1 MRYRG
6 AQIYLWARGSCCLS
20 RHYLPGRIAQ
30 VLSYSTEPPSRPHPP
45 TNPSPPEQ
53 GTADVVK
60 ERTLSA
66 LQHAGELGRQ
76 WSQRSAQTATITVN
90 YWWGKYEEFVGLNE
104 VREAQTK
111 VTQAEAAF
119 MVARGIVREAHTSLE
134 ALQGRLK
141 EVRDRLDR
149 VSREEPHY
157 LELATM
163 EHKLLQEE
171 RRLRTAYENAESS
184 EREKFALFSAAV
196 RESHEKE
203 RTRAERTKNWSV
215 IGSVLGALIGVMGS
229 TYINR
234 VRLQDPA
241 DDWTEH
247 ISSSGKKYYYNCRT
261 EVSQWEKPKDLLERE
276 QRQKDSAKM
285 GANSFP
291 KDMDY
296 RQEALQ
302 DKATT
307 KTTSGDQSTSS
318 NSSLSS
324 SLSSSQSLNS
334 AAGSLG
340 SAPSNMSSSSS
351 STVQGAPCVQSQSSA
366 LLQDPAVLHQ
376 FLPALQA
383 TLQMNNGNMDMAK
396 LNEVLAAAVTQAS
409 LRSVLHKLL
418 AAGPAF
424 NVSALLSAAQHSNQA
439 QHSSQSPVSMT
450 TDASSPRPYVSPRN
464 GTPQNNQ
471 KPLGVH
477 IGSVTPSQ
485 TRGGMPSGKQGS
497 GSLCQTT
504 EKRPEDPRTL
514 QQRR

>member
-6 AQIYLWARGSCCLS
+6 AQIYLWAQGSCCLS

-45 TNPSPPEQ
+45 TNRSPPEQ

-66 LQHAGELGRQ
+66 LQHAGDLGRQ
-76 WSQRSAQTATITVN
+76 WSQRSAKTATVTVN

-234 VRLQDPA
+234 VRLQ
-241 DDWTEH
+241 EL
-247 ISSSGKKYYYNCRT
+247 KNL
-261 EVSQWEKPKDLLERE
+261 LLEA
-276 QRQKDSAKM
+276 QKGPESL
-285 GANSFP
+285 
-291 KDMDY
+291 
-296 RQEALQ
+296 QEALKVQAGNHRSQQ
-302 DKATT
+302 DELRVLI
-307 KTTSGDQSTSS
+307 D
-318 NSSLSS
+318 SLRVT
-324 SLSSSQSLNS
+324 LTEAFTERNS
-334 AAGSLG
+334 APQGKEIPTTASPAFSFSAFKDLQVHNQKTESLLE
-340 SAPSNMSSSSS
+340 S
-351 STVQGAPCVQSQSSA
+351 
-366 LLQDPAVLHQ
+366 
-376 FLPALQA
+376 LPAQLGQLQQGVGKVEGQLLTVRKLLETKPTA
-383 TLQMNNGNMDMAK
+383 EPQTQTQAGGLQKPEAVDQWRSETVVRGLEETKRMLGEGIRTNTVYNA
-396 LNEVLAAAVTQAS
+396 VFTYTAAAITISAVYLL
-409 LRSVLHKLL
+409 LR
-418 AAGPAF
+418 
-424 NVSALLSAAQHSNQA
+424 
-439 QHSSQSPVSMT
+439 
-450 TDASSPRPYVSPRN
+450 
-464 GTPQNNQ
+464 
-471 KPLGVH
+471 
-477 IGSVTPSQ
+477 
-485 TRGGMPSGKQGS
+485 GS
-497 GSLCQTT
+497 G
-504 EKRPEDPRTL
+504 
-514 QQRR
+514 